1 MDMYRQR
8 TTGWLK
14 HLDFILLDLFA
25 LQMSFLLACKI
36 RHGWESPGLPWEY
49 WGVNLT
55 LICAD
60 LLVLFFS
67 ESLRDILRRGYW
79 KELVQCAKS
88 AGVVT
93 LFSVFYLFSV
103 QAGIVYSRMV
113 CILTGGL
120 YFLLN
125 YLLRIVW
132 KRFLQDRGNLRL
144 QNAMLVAAGRRTM
157 EAILKN
163 LRDHQHGLSTIAGLV
178 LLDEETQ
185 KLPEQIGGIPVVAS
199 RDTLEAYICRNWVDE
214 LLVVQD
220 MEEAFGRRKPLQELL
235 DRIAASGVAVQRVV
249 DFRQDAAEFQE
260 MVEHVGGYTVVTSV
274 VRSVTFRQAFF
285 KRTMDILGGLAGCVL
300 AGIVLV
306 VVGPMIYLQSP
317 GPIIF
322 KQQRIGRN
330 GKLFTM
336 YKLRSMV
343 LDAEQRK
350 QELRQYNRVA
360 DGMMFKLD
368 FDPRIIG
375 ARQLPDGTIKK
386 GIGNYI
392 RDWSLDEVPQFWNV
406 LKGDM
411 SLVGT
416 RPPTLDEWNKY
427 ALYHRARM
435 AFRPGITGMWQVSGR
450 SNITDFEEVVKLDL
464 QYINEWTPGLDFRIL
479 LKTVQAVL
487 KRSGSM

>member
-1 MDMYRQR
+1 MYRQR

-103 QAGIVYSRMV
+103 QAGIVYSRTV

-185 KLPEQIGGIPVVAS
+185 KLPKQISGVPVVAS
-199 RDTLEAYICRNWVDE
+199 RDTLEEYICRNWVDE

-220 MEEAFGRRKPLQELL
+220 MEEAFGRRKPLQKLL

-375 ARQLPDGTIKK
+375 ARQLPDGTVKK

>member
-1 MDMYRQR
+1 MYRQR

-113 CILTGGL
+113 CILTGSL

-163 LRDHQHGLSTIAGLV
+163 LRDNQHGLPTIAGLV
-178 LLDEETQ
+178 LLDEETG
-185 KLPEQIGGIPVVAS
+185 KLPKQIGGIPVVAS

-220 MEEAFGRRKPLQELL
+220 MEESFGRRKPLQKLL

-249 DFRQDAAEFQE
+249 DFRRDAAEFQE

-416 RPPTLDEWNKY
+416 RPPTLDEWNQY

>member
-1 MDMYRQR
+1 MYRQR

-14 HLDFILLDLFA
+14 HLDFMLLDLFA

-36 RHGWESPGLPWEY
+36 RHGWDSPGLPWEY

-67 ESLRDILRRGYW
+67 ESLRDILRRGLW

-88 AGVVT
+88 ASVVT
-93 LFSVFYLFSV
+93 LFSVFYLFAV

-125 YLLRIVW
+125 YVIRISW
-132 KRFLQDRGNLRL
+132 KRFIQNRGNLRL
-144 QNAMLVAAGRRTM
+144 QNAMLVAADSRW
-157 EAILKN
+157 IVSVLNN
-163 LRDHQHGLSTIAGLV
+163 LRNNQHGLSTIAGLV
-178 LLDEETQ
+178 LLDEKTDN
-185 KLPEQIGGIPVVAS
+185 LPSQLGGIPVVAS
-199 RDTLEAYICRNWVDE
+199 RESLETYICRNWVDE

-220 MEEAFGRRKPLQELL
+220 LEESCGKVQSLQKSL

-260 MVEHVGGYTVVTSV
+260 MVEHVGGFTVLTSV

-300 AGIVLV
+300 AGVVLV
-306 VVGPMIYLQSP
+306 IVGPLILIQSP

-375 ARQLPDGTIKK
+375 ARRLPDGTIKK
-386 GIGNYI
+386 GIGNYL

-416 RPPTLDEWNKY
+416 RPPTLDEWNRY

-487 KRSGSM
+487 KRTGSM

>member
-1 MDMYRQR
+1 MYRQR

-185 KLPEQIGGIPVVAS
+185 KLPKQISGVPVVAS
-199 RDTLEAYICRNWVDE
+199 RDTLEEYICRNWVDE

-220 MEEAFGRRKPLQELL
+220 MEEAFCRRKPLQKLL

-375 ARQLPDGTIKK
+375 ARQLPDGTVKK

-416 RPPTLDEWNKY
+416 RPPTLDEWNQY

>member
-1 MDMYRQR
+1 MYRQR

-103 QAGIVYSRMV
+103 QAGIVYSRTV

-178 LLDEETQ
+178 LLDEETE
-185 KLPEQIGGIPVVAS
+185 KLPKQISGVPVVAY

-220 MEEAFGRRKPLQELL
+220 MEESFCRRKPLQELL

-375 ARQLPDGTIKK
+375 ARQLPDGTVKK

>member
-1 MDMYRQR
+1 MYRQR

-93 LFSVFYLFSV
+93 LFSAFYLFSV

-144 QNAMLVAAGRRTM
+144 QNAMLVAAGSRTM

-163 LRDHQHGLSTIAGLV
+163 LRDNQHGLPTIAGLV
-178 LLDEETQ
+178 LLDEETG

-220 MEEAFGRRKPLQELL
+220 MEESFGRRKLLQKLL

-249 DFRQDAAEFQE
+249 DFRRDAAEFQE
-260 MVEHVGGYTVVTSV
+260 IVEHVGGYTVVTSV

-300 AGIVLV
+300 AGIVLI

-416 RPPTLDEWNKY
+416 RPPTLDEWNQY

-487 KRSGSM
+487 KKSGSM

>member
-1 MDMYRQR
+1 MYRQR

-103 QAGIVYSRMV
+103 QAGIVYSRTV

-185 KLPEQIGGIPVVAS
+185 KLPEQIGGVPVVAS
-199 RDTLEAYICRNWVDE
+199 RDTLEEYICRNWVDE

-220 MEEAFGRRKPLQELL
+220 MEESFCRRKPLQELL

-249 DFRQDAAEFQE
+249 DFRQDAAEFRE

-375 ARQLPDGTIKK
+375 ARQLPDGTVKK

>member
-1 MDMYRQR
+1 M
-8 TTGWLK
+8 
-14 HLDFILLDLFA
+14 
-25 LQMSFLLACKI
+25 
-36 RHGWESPGLPWEY
+36 
-49 WGVNLT
+49 
-55 LICAD
+55 
-60 LLVLFFS
+60 FFT
-67 ESLRDILRRGYW
+67 ESLRDILRRGLW

-93 LFSVFYLFSV
+93 LFSSFYLFAV

-120 YFLLN
+120 YFLMN
-125 YLLRIVW
+125 YLIRISW
-132 KRFLQDRGNLRL
+132 KRIIRNRGNLRL
-144 QNAMLVAAGRRTM
+144 QNAMLVAADSKWI
-157 EAILKN
+157 EAVLKN
-163 LRDHQHGLSTIAGLV
+163 LRKNQHGLSTIAGLV
-178 LLDEETQ
+178 LLDEKTEN
-185 KLPEQIGGIPVVAS
+185 LPSQLGGVPVVAS
-199 RDTLEAYICRNWVDE
+199 RESLEAYICRNWVDE

-220 MEEAFGRRKPLQELL
+220 LKESCSKVQSMQKSL

-260 MVEHVGGYTVVTSV
+260 MVEHVGGFTVLTSV
-274 VRSVTFRQAFF
+274 VRSVTFQQAFF

-300 AGIVLV
+300 AGVVLV
-306 VVGPMIYLQSP
+306 IVGPVIFIQSP

-375 ARQLPDGTIKK
+375 ARRLPDGTIKK
-386 GIGNYI
+386 GIGNYL
-392 RDWSLDEVPQFWNV
+392 RDWSLDEVPQFWNNAGASSKA
-406 LKGDM
+406 LPLYDDCKG
-411 SLVGT
+411 LWEHEQ
-416 RPPTLDEWNKY
+416 RNW
-427 ALYHRARM
+427 
-435 AFRPGITGMWQVSGR
+435 
-450 SNITDFEEVVKLDL
+450 
-464 QYINEWTPGLDFRIL
+464 
-479 LKTVQAVL
+479 
-487 KRSGSM
+487 

>member
-1 MDMYRQR
+1 MYRQR

-14 HLDFILLDLFA
+14 HLDFMLLDLFA
-25 LQMSFLLACKI
+25 LQISFLLACKI
-36 RHGWESPGLPWEY
+36 RHGWDSPGLPWEY

-67 ESLRDILRRGYW
+67 ESLRDILRRGLW

-125 YLLRIVW
+125 YLIRISW
-132 KRFLQDRGNLRL
+132 KRIIRNRGNLRL
-144 QNAMLVAAGRRTM
+144 QNAMLVAADSRWI
-157 EAILKN
+157 ESVLKN
-163 LRDHQHGLSTIAGLV
+163 LRKNQHGLSTIAGLV
-178 LLDEETQ
+178 LLDEKTEN
-185 KLPEQIGGIPVVAS
+185 LPSQLGGIPVVAS
-199 RDTLEAYICRNWVDE
+199 RESLEAYICRNWVDE

-220 MEEAFGRRKPLQELL
+220 LKESCAKVQPLQKSL

-260 MVEHVGGYTVVTSV
+260 MVEHVGGFTVLTSV

-300 AGIVLV
+300 AGVVLV
-306 VVGPMIYLQSP
+306 IVGPLILIQSP

-375 ARQLPDGTIKK
+375 ARRLPDGTIKK
-386 GIGNYI
+386 GIGNYL

-479 LKTVQAVL
+479 LKTVQAVF
-487 KRSGSM
+487 KRTGSM